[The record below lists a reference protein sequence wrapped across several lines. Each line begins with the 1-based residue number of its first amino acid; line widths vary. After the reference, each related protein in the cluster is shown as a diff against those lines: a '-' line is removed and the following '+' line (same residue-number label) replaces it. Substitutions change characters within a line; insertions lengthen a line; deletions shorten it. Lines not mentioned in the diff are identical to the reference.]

1 MRIPLF
7 EPKAAK
13 RTVSVTLNSD
23 LYEKAKSMEINVS
36 KVAEE
41 ALAQEY
47 AKTRAEAIAI
57 ELREGLQAAES
68 YADQH
73 GAFADI
79 VREHYGRDDGSV

>member
-1 MRIPLF
+1 MRNPLF
-7 EPKAAK
+7 EPKAPK
-13 RTVSVTLNSD
+13 RTVSITLNSD

-41 ALAQEY
+41 ALTLEY
-47 AKTRAEAIAI
+47 AKTKAQAIAI

-73 GAFADI
+73 GAFADF
-79 VREHYGRDDGSV
+79 VREHYGRDDGTV